1 MFVLQSLRWQS
12 LVDFAVLFL
21 VVFWLLRW
29 SRATRVLRIFIGIG
43 GLLLAGF
50 LAGRVELVL
59 TAWMFHL
66 AALTAVAL
74 LIVVY
79 HAEIRHALAHLDL
92 FTYFTSPFSA
102 VSSSSRSSI
111 ARAVFSMASARLGAL
126 LVIPDRD
133 ALDHLL
139 TGGMPLG
146 GTVSKEILEAIFQ
159 KESPVHDG
167 AVVIEKD
174 RIVRVGAFLPLS
186 TREDLPNYFGTRHRA
201 AVGLAEQSD
210 AKILVVSEE
219 RGAVSLITGRTI
231 TQLGT
236 APELIQK
243 LEKLKPQSPV
253 RFLRRLH
260 IAIFQDLRL
269 KVAAF
274 GIACLVWGLFFM
286 AGSSLRSYAV
296 PIEFKNVPA
305 GLEIA
310 EPSNPILAVRLR
322 ANTHLFSTLDES
334 RLLAQVDL
342 KGRNAGTWRIPLS
355 AQNLN
360 LPPGFIL
367 EQVLPASFTLRLVLQ
382 KDAAK

>member
-1 MFVLQSLRWQS
+1 MSVLQSLRWQN

-21 VVFWLLRW
+21 VTFWLLRW
-29 SRATRVLRIFIGIG
+29 LRATRVLRIFMGIG
-43 GLLLAGF
+43 GLLLAGS
-50 LAGRVELVL
+50 LAGRVDLVL
-59 TAWMFHL
+59 TAWVFHL
-66 AALTAVAL
+66 AALAAVAL
-74 LIVVY
+74 LVVVY

-92 FTYFTSPFSA
+92 FTYFTSPFSG

-126 LVIPDRD
+126 LAIPDRD
-133 ALDHLL
+133 SLDHLL

-210 AKILVVSEE
+210 AKIIVVSEE

-236 APELIQK
+236 AAELIQK

-260 IAIFQDLRL
+260 VAIFRDPRL

-296 PIEFKNVPA
+296 PIEFINVPA
-305 GLEIA
+305 GLDIA
-310 EPSNPILAVRLR
+310 EPSSIIEDIPCTLTHRGNLVWPSRGENEFGR
-322 ANTHLFSTLDES
+322 AGPPP
-334 RLLAQVDL
+334 AL
-342 KGRNAGTWRIPLS
+342 K
-355 AQNLN
+355 
-360 LPPGFIL
+360 
-367 EQVLPASFTLRLVLQ
+367 
-382 KDAAK
+382 